1 MSIQGYRRGSI
12 FWALLLIAVGT
23 IFLYHNFNPA
33 IHPDAWEIIAKFWP
47 ILIIF
52 WGLSK
57 LVDYLQAQAHPDKV
71 APPLFSGSEVIL
83 LLLILALG
91 TMTSK
96 IILHWHQWA
105 GITGDGEIGDLFL
118 NPYTYTQTISRA
130 SKPQP
135 HLIVVDRRGDVEIR
149 SSDQAVL
156 EAVVKKVIR
165 AENEEAAKKISDQL
179 KFEFVDQAGRWV
191 LQSNLESVPAGRAGE
206 GLVVD
211 RSVRLDIAL
220 RVPKGTSAEITT
232 ERGDIVLDGL
242 RGDQTLTA
250 RNGDVRVSDTE
261 GLVRIHKTG
270 DLTEVSGV
278 KGNVEL
284 DGRGNDVEISD
295 VAGTVT
301 VSGDF
306 SGSMQ
311 FRNVSQTLRYTSSR
325 TDLTLQKLAGRL
337 SMDLGSLEARGVDGP
352 FELSTHQK
360 DITLEEF
367 RHNVKITN
375 TNGAIQLRTS
385 VAPSH
390 SIEVDSK
397 KGDIDLTLPETAA
410 FQIEASSRQGEA
422 ESDFSGPNLKVQHQG
437 GAPSIT
443 GSYGKGGPT
452 IRLTTAYGTI
462 HLTRQMARSPAA
474 PAPHAHPAPPTHPAE
489 GEDET

>member
-12 FWALLLIAVGT
+12 FWALVLIAVGA

-33 IHPDAWEIIAKFWP
+33 IHPWEIIAKFWP

-57 LVDYLQAQAHPDKV
+57 LVDHLQAQAHPDKV

-83 LLLILALG
+83 LLLILLLG
-91 TMTSK
+91 TLISK
-96 IILHWHQWA
+96 IVLRSWHRWPA
-105 GITGDGEIGDLFL
+105 ELGIETGDEEISNLFL
-118 NPYTYTQTISRA
+118 DTFTYTQTISRA
-130 SKPQP
+130 AKPQP
-135 HLIVVDRRGDVEIR
+135 RLIVEDQHGDLEIHPTDQ
-149 SSDQAVL
+149 SSIELMA
-156 EAVVKKVIR
+156 KKVIR
-165 AENEEAAKKISDQL
+165 AESESEAKKLADGLKIEILEEGGRYQL
-179 KFEFVDQAGRWV
+179 R
-191 LQSNLESVPAGRAGE
+191 SNR
-206 GLVVD
+206 
-211 RSVRLDIAL
+211 RSLPDGGSHVRLDLVL
-220 RVPKGTSAEITT
+220 RVPKATSAEITS

-250 RNGDVRVSDTE
+250 RNGDVRVSSTE
-261 GLVRIHKTG
+261 GLLRIHKTG
-270 DLTEVSGV
+270 GLTEVSGV

-284 DGRGNDVEISD
+284 DGRGNDVEIAN

-311 FRNVSQTLRYTSSR
+311 FRNVTQTLRYTSSR
-325 TDLTLQKLAGRL
+325 TDLTLQRLAGRL

-352 FELSTHQK
+352 FELSTRQK

-422 ESDFSGPNLKVQHQG
+422 ESDFSGPNLKVQRQG
-437 GAPSIT
+437 EAPSIT

-474 PAPHAHPAPPTHPAE
+474 PAPPAHPAPPRHPAE